1 MDPVT
6 AGLQFGRY
14 VIRGKLGAGGMGDVF
29 LADDTQL
36 GRRVALKFLKPE
48 TETDPHA
55 QRRLLREARAAATL
69 DHPHICSVY
78 EVGEPAGS
86 TSRCNTSRARR
97 STHGCAGLHSIST
110 RFWRAPCRSSMPSAR
125 PTPRA
130 SFIATSSPPTSSSR
144 RAATPR

>member
-55 QRRLLREARAAATL
+55 QRRLVWTANDSSDGFLATGGAWGDPTYMFSLFGGRPGFFSSDKVVSDARAIRQPPAIKAA
-69 DHPHICSVY
+69 
-78 EVGEPAGS
+78 
-86 TSRCNTSRARR
+86 
-97 STHGCAGLHSIST
+97 
-110 RFWRAPCRSSMPSAR
+110 
-125 PTPRA
+125 
-130 SFIATSSPPTSSSR
+130 
-144 RAATPR
+144 